1 MAAKTAIMFSYL
13 LLMEIKSRKCLRGEL
28 LKVEIRMTELD
39 KTMSLLHPG
48 IPTILRKH

>member
-13 LLMEIKSRKCLRGEL
+13 LLMEIKSTKSLRGEL

-39 KTMSLLHPG
+39 KTMSVKFPL
-48 IPTILRKH
+48 